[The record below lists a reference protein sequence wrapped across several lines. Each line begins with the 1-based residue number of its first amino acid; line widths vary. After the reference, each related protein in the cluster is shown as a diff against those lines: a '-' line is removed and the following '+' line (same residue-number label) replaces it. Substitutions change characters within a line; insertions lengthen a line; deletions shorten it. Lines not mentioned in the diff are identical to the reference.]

1 MKRGGGETRWK
12 SCWNCS
18 FLRFLAM
25 SVCTYMARPFDVFPF
40 FEIFAWWKFT
50 GNLFITA
57 IPSLSIDTKFL
68 SINSQEEFERRE
80 RGKPVFEEEFSRRN
94 SFWKRLF
101 NVQIVSR
108 WDCFHLGFLLLF
120 RRLVTFLFFFFVFLS
135 PQKREWTSQIYLRVG
150 ENIGL

>member
-1 MKRGGGETRWK
+1 
-12 SCWNCS
+12 
-18 FLRFLAM
+18 M

-80 RGKPVFEEEFSRRN
+80 RGENPYSKR
-94 SFWKRLF
+94 SFLDEILSENAYSTFKLF
-101 NVQIVSR
+101 HDEIVSIL
-108 WDCFHLGFLLLF
+108 DFFYCFD
-120 RRLVTFLFFFFVFLS
+120 V
-135 PQKREWTSQIYLRVG
+135 
-150 ENIGL
+150 

>member
-1 MKRGGGETRWK
+1 
-12 SCWNCS
+12 
-18 FLRFLAM
+18 M

-80 RGKPVFEEEFSRRN
+80 RGENPYSKRSFLDEILSENAYLTFIQRN
-94 SFWKRLF
+94 CFTMRLF
-101 NVQIVSR
+101 PSWISFIVSTSSY
-108 WDCFHLGFLLLF
+108 FFVF
-120 RRLVTFLFFFFVFLS
+120 FLFFS
-135 PQKREWTSQIYLRVG
+135 PHRKENERVKF
-150 ENIGL
+150 I